1 MKHGTLFE
9 KDDMD
14 SFTLDLEG
22 SITFSGSSQFSN
34 MAFYIAV
41 YGPDKQLI
49 LAEDSVFTLDLA
61 AGQYTLVISNC
72 HVQTCYLD
80 QKNYTVRV
88 N

>member
-1 MKHGTLFE
+1 VIESGDSLSKIAKKYYQDALQYPRIFE
-9 KDDMD
+9 ANKEVIKDA
-14 SFTLDLEG
+14 DLIYPG
-22 SITFSGSSQFSN
+22 
-34 MAFYIAV
+34 
-41 YGPDKQLI
+41 
-49 LAEDSVFTLDLA
+49 LA